1 MRGEPGRVEKLRVE
15 KEDCWPGRIE
25 TAHSA
30 RCGICDVPEGGVV
43 IVGIG
48 EVDERH
54 FMDDS
59 TREGDISTVLI
70 NENPR
75 RGSGNN
81 CFCFLSIPI

>member
-1 MRGEPGRVEKLRVE
+1 
-15 KEDCWPGRIE
+15 
-25 TAHSA
+25 
-30 RCGICDVPEGGVV
+30 
-43 IVGIG
+43 VGIG